1 MKSFSTNRLVLAI
14 ALVGAAVLI
23 VVCVPLMTQT
33 LRGPGA
39 DCGTIF
45 ASSDSWTY
53 ESTKRDPS
61 SYFDGATSQA
71 ELEAGASAGVAD
83 IFADLDR
90 GASAYDFCEQA
101 HSDRRTLL
109 LSLGGA
115 AAVLVVAAVSAWIVG
130 RRGRNGTPLS

>member
-1 MKSFSTNRLVLAI
+1 MKSFSTNRLVVAV
-14 ALVGAAVLI
+14 ALIGAVI
-23 VVCVPLMTQT
+23 VVVVCVPLMSQT
-33 LRGPGA
+33 LRGPSA

-53 ESTKRDPS
+53 ESSSRDPS
-61 SYFDGATSQA
+61 SYFDGAMSQS

-83 IFADLDR
+83 IFADIDR

-115 AAVLVVAAVSAWIVG
+115 SVVLIVVSVAAWWAG
-130 RRGRNGTPLS
+130 RRGRGKAPRS